1 MAINVLI
8 VDDSPAMRKFVSRVL
23 DLSGLPIG
31 ARFEAQDGG
40 QALELLGHEW
50 VDVVLTDINMPGMN
64 GEQLVERLA
73 QDQTWQSVPV
83 IVVSTD
89 GTDARIQR
97 LRALG
102 AKGYIRKPFRP
113 EILRDEVQR
122 ILGETTWNPAS

>member
-23 DLSGLPIG
+23 DLSGLSIG
-31 ARFEAQDGG
+31 ARFEAQDGNH
-40 QALELLGHEW
+40 ALEVLRREW

-89 GTDARIQR
+89 GTDARIHR
-97 LRALG
+97 LRSLG
-102 AKGYIRKPFRP
+102 AKGYIRNHFARKSCGTKCNAF
-113 EILRDEVQR
+113 
-122 ILGETTWNPAS
+122 